1 MQSDMLRLGVE
12 FWEASHS
19 LPLALRMSVVTSGAA
34 AMWQPRGRSP
44 PVNGADLQETHII
57 STVSNKVRSE
67 ASSIPIP
74 LHTPF
79 ICLLLKPL
87 IKNLSLIYTFVL
99 VETHTDKPL
108 RSRYGSN
115 VNSFIKVSLIL
126 PIKPNFP
133 LLKTAPALY
142 LTVSSRICGSLPQST
157 GMCIPQLICRQKPST
172 DPAFKDRDSYSPSNS
187 DQGAGQEINAQEMV
201 VQWLAGQ
208 MDGCRSR

>member
-1 MQSDMLRLGVE
+1 M
-12 FWEASHS
+12 
-19 LPLALRMSVVTSGAA
+19 TSGAA
-34 AMWQPRGRSP
+34 AIIWQPRERSP
-44 PVNGADLQETHII
+44 SVNGADLQETHII
-57 STVSNKVRSE
+57 SNVANKARSE

-74 LHTPF
+74 LHKPF
-79 ICLLLKPL
+79 MCLLLKPL

-142 LTVSSRICGSLPQST
+142 PTVSSRICGSLPQST
-157 GMCIPQLICRQKPST
+157 GMCIPTTYL
-172 DPAFKDRDSYSPSNS
+172 
-187 DQGAGQEINAQEMV
+187 
-201 VQWLAGQ
+201 
-208 MDGCRSR
+208 

>member
-1 MQSDMLRLGVE
+1 M
-12 FWEASHS
+12 
-19 LPLALRMSVVTSGAA
+19 TSGATA
-34 AMWQPRGRSP
+34 IWQPRGRSP
-44 PVNGADLQETHII
+44 SVNGADLQETHII
-57 STVSNKVRSE
+57 SNVSNKVRSE

-74 LHTPF
+74 LHKPF

-133 LLKTAPALY
+133 LLKALY

-157 GMCIPQLICRQKPST
+157 GMCVPTTYLQTETLHRPRLQRQGS
-172 DPAFKDRDSYSPSNS
+172 SS
-187 DQGAGQEINAQEMV
+187 QQQ
-201 VQWLAGQ
+201 
-208 MDGCRSR
+208 RSRRWADGWV